1 MASFLLVIFLALFAC
16 GAVAV
21 RSTLS
26 IRGGHL
32 GGGSHGDVSDAS
44 SSGSMASQSGVRVL
58 EVTNAPS
65 ILQGIF
71 FQTEWGL
78 NGRPH
83 YEKNVRGDARGS
95 KVHLYWSGSQWI
107 FHFDLDP
114 SRNFENLVAYSK
126 VRVADARHTCNWHV
140 RRSDGVSYEV
150 SGLHVG
156 LPGAAAAAAASAA
169 LSRAPSGSPGGEL
182 FGVPRVLLPLYFSFL
197 MDAIAVGLATPLL
210 PFYVMELGAN
220 ALQLSM
226 VISCN
231 YVAMALGSLAVGRL
245 SDLHGRRPVLL
256 CCLVASSLSYFCVS
270 RARTLVQVGL
280 ARVIV
285 GAFGGLNPVMQSC
298 VADVSSLSDR
308 PKYLGRITA
317 TFGLGFVLGPALS
330 AAAAGLT
337 TREKIGLSS
346 LLPLFGYFVS
356 LLFFNETK
364 AGLAGPKPGIAA
376 AQSVVGSGGASRGGG
391 VLRGPGGSQQS
402 SRGIAVAAA
411 TSEQRRVVSSP
422 VLILVLNGFL
432 LMYACATETIYAMF
446 MQDSFGYGERVL
458 SALLAFCGLFIG
470 LFQVFLIKPLVGSVG
485 KHGMLAAGNAV
496 LAIGLVGV
504 ALVRDESVHFALFVL
519 HIVGYTVADTALVS
533 LITRYSSPQSLGR
546 DLSLNQAAQSVGR
559 VLSPLV
565 AGLLYEH
572 SRARS
577 RRVPSL
583 LPAGALPFLVAAV
596 LPAVGV
602 LLPFVLLLQS
612 RARKAKSQTKPP
624 LAGGNPSNLM

>member
-1 MASFLLVIFLALFAC
+1 MASFLLVILLALLAC
-16 GAVAV
+16 GADAV

-44 SSGSMASQSGVRVL
+44 SSGSIASQSGVRVL

-83 YEKNVRGDARGS
+83 YEKSVSGDARGS

-150 SGLHVG
+150 SGLNVG
-156 LPGAAAAAAASAA
+156 LPGAATAAAAA
-169 LSRAPSGSPGGEL
+169 LSRAPPGSPGGEL

-298 VADVSSLSDR
+298 VADASSLSDR

-346 LLPLFGYFVS
+346 LLPLIGYFVS
-356 LLFFNETK
+356 LLFFKETK
-364 AGLAGPKPGIAA
+364 AGLAGPIPGIAA
-376 AQSVVGSGGASRGGG
+376 ARGVAGSGEASRGGG
-391 VLRGPGGSQQS
+391 ALRAAPPQS
-402 SRGIAVAAA
+402 SRGIVVAA
-411 TSEQRRVVSSP
+411 SEQRRIVSSP

-565 AGLLYEH
+565 AGLLYEQ

-577 RRVPSL
+577 RRVPSI

-612 RARKAKSQTKPP
+612 RARKAKSQAKPH
-624 LAGGNPSNLM
+624 